1 MMPSRLSSTQLP
13 TSETAMTPE
22 TTEHH
27 PQSEG
32 HRPGHE
38 LIHFKVDGEPFTTE
52 AKELTPNGIIEDFA
66 GKDPTTHYLVQ
77 IKGHEK
83 TSYEGL
89 GNIPIKMQEGMKF
102 QVISTGPTP
111 VSDGTD
117 D

>member
-1 MMPSRLSSTQLP
+1 
-13 TSETAMTPE
+13 MTTE

-27 PQSEG
+27 HHSEG
-32 HRPGHE
+32 HNPGHGP
-38 LIHFKVDGEPFTTE
+38 IHFKVDGEPFTTE
-52 AKELTPNGIIEDFA
+52 AKKLTPNDIIKDFA
-66 GKDPTTHYLVQ
+66 GMDPATHYLVQ
-77 IKGHEK
+77 IRGHEK

-89 GNIPIKMQEGMKF
+89 GNIPIEMHEGMKF